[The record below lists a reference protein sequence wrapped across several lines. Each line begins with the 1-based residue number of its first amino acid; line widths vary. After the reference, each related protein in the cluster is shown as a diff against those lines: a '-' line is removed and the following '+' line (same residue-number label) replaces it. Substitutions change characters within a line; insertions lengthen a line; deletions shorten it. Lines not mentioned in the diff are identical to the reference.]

1 MIRIVLMIS
10 FSLFVISGC
19 GKTPPPQPVAVAVPP
34 GMTVEIY
41 ELDPT
46 QDPSSLTAVH
56 PETGKPI
63 FLKTPPLIATSDVAT
78 IAEVVESPPLHSES
92 PPLHSESA
100 TLQINLNPTGATNM
114 ATATATP
121 SGQELA
127 IVVNGVTVA
136 VAQVRTQISDKM
148 VIQGGNDT
156 GEFQRQIGMLTGGK

>member
-10 FSLFVISGC
+10 LSLFVISGC

-41 ELDPT
+41 EIDPK

-56 PETGKPI
+56 PDTGKPI

-78 IAEVVESPPLHSES
+78 IAEVVES

-127 IVVNGVTVA
+127 IVINGVTVA